1 MGAKSIYSLL
11 VVGTIALMVLFFSF
25 NPSYEKSLEAK
36 YYYVIGEYK
45 RAHALAKESATLDAY
60 NKMAIT
66 IVSQSERAIRYV
78 EFIEEAELYL
88 VRIEKIAKKE
98 GITPAE
104 RAKISI
110 MCQVI
115 LGKYSKLSAT
125 IITDEDLVHKAQE
138 HEKTFKNL
146 YEKVSKSL

>member
-25 NPSYEKSLEAK
+25 NSSYEKSLEAK

-45 RAHALAKESATLDAY
+45 LAHTLAKESASLDTY

-66 IVSQSERAIRYV
+66 IISQSERAIRYV
-78 EFIEEAELYL
+78 EFIDEAELYMT
-88 VRIEKIAKKE
+88 RIEKIAKKE

-110 MCQVI
+110 MCQII
-115 LGKYSKLSAT
+115 LEKYAKLSASV
-125 IITDEDLVHKAQE
+125 ITDEELVHKAKEQ
-138 HEKTFKNL
+138 EKTFKNL
-146 YEKVSKSL
+146 YEKVSKNL